1 MSLLCNDVTYYDIF
15 SYIAEHLKW
24 YFEDQHQPRMT
35 GKIDI
40 GEGSD
45 VRLLKKVHKL
55 LHSSVDNFIY
65 MIIAVVSLTQ

>member
-1 MSLLCNDVTYYDIF
+1 MYLTLCTNDINSMSLLYNDVIYYDIF

-24 YFEDQHQPRMT
+24 YFEDQHQPRVT

-45 VRLLKKVHKL
+45 VRLLKKVPKL
-55 LHSSVDNFIY
+55 YIIY
-65 MIIAVVSLTQ
+65 YMYV